1 MSLQFGNEFVCFL
14 IFLQR
19 ATATRLLRHRRIEEA
34 VILERDD
41 EDESVQPLNAMPF

>member
-1 MSLQFGNEFVCFL
+1 MSLQFGHEFVCFL

-34 VILERDD
+34 VILEKDD
-41 EDESVQPLNAMPF
+41 EDESVQPLNAMPC